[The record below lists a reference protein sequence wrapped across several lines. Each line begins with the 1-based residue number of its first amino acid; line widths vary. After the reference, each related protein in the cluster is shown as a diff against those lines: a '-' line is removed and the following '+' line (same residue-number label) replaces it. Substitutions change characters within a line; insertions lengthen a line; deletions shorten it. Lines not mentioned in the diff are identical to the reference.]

1 MVRESGASKQGN
13 QSYQAEEYSNKLAPL
28 CFLCGALSPI
38 LTPTLRPSAFSRSRE
53 TKQGEGKLQRQVAS
67 MSSVNASPYPIP
79 TSSLAVAA
87 LNRIV
92 TCKQVLDGALRH
104 SLAYRIPSTPPPPN
118 PHTPACNLSKATRK
132 AWKTKQAKNRFP
144 EIGNSNLFFHP
155 SATCGDHVAGM
166 CPYSLT
172 PNANTESQLVD
183 NGLAP
188 RWEKGQ
194 Y

>member
-104 SLAYRIPSTPPPPN
+104 SLAYRIPSTPLLIP
-118 PHTPACNLSKATRK
+118 TRQRATSAKQLEKLGKQSKQKTGSRK
-132 AWKTKQAKNRFP
+132 S
-144 EIGNSNLFFHP
+144 EIPTFFSILRRH
-155 SATCGDHVAGM
+155 AVTM
-166 CPYSLT
+166 
-172 PNANTESQLVD
+172 
-183 NGLAP
+183 
-188 RWEKGQ
+188 
-194 Y
+194 